1 VSRRERCAGPNPLS
15 PFGQTDREP
24 RRRRELPQIGALR
37 GAKPNATRAPSA
49 EPKTSRRAVPRRI
62 LVAKE
67 YVPFAYRWSV
77 HRSNKS
83 LPKQHAD
90 SFHRCSFT
98 SSRRRRPAKA
108 VDFAQ
113 TPDEQRT
120 LLYEFQVPEKLDARK
135 VPRFQNT
142 QRRCRNRTSWKLPR
156 KTSLGTCVESR
167 CGARWFR
174 WRS

>member
-1 VSRRERCAGPNPLS
+1 MRWSKPPKPLWPNRSRTKKETRAT
-15 PFGQTDREP
+15 TDRSIAGRQTERHSRSQ
-24 RRRRELPQIGALR
+24 RR
-37 GAKPNATRAPSA
+37 AKD
-49 EPKTSRRAVPRRI
+49 KSRRAVPRRI

-67 YVPFAYRWSV
+67 YVPSAYRWSV

-83 LPKQHAD
+83 LSKQHAD

-135 VPRFQNT
+135 VPRFQNA